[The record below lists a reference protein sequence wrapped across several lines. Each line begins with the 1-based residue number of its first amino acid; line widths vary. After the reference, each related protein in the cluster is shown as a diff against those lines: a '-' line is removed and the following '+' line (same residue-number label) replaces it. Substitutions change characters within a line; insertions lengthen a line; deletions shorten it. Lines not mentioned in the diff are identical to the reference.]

1 MALDSYVTLG
11 RSGLRVSPFTLGA
24 MTFGEDHG
32 WGSSPEESMNVLAAY
47 LDRGG
52 NSIDTANM
60 YTNGHSEKIIGD
72 FFAKHPGRRDRVVIG
87 TKFFGNLHIGDPN
100 GGGVGRKGILHQLE
114 DSLRR
119 LRTDYVDIYW
129 VHNYDPVTPMEET
142 LRTLD
147 NLVTSG
153 KVRYIGLSDLPGF
166 RIAQAAMI
174 SRYTSWAPITALQ
187 LEYSLLERTSE
198 GELFPAAKEFGIG
211 VLPWSPLKNGFL
223 GGRFG
228 SDRPAPESTTRTKVS
243 SYFQPPTDAQYQVI
257 DRVNKT
263 AADLGVSSA
272 AVALSWVQG
281 RPGVTSTLIG
291 ARRLDQLLDNMSALD
306 LTLPDEHRTA
316 LDEISAPQLAFPAS
330 ANHSAALIQF
340 AGATVDG
347 EAHPL
352 FPILETSPN
361 RY

>member
-11 RSGLRVSPFTLGA
+11 RSGLRVSPFTLGT

-32 WGSSPEESMNVLAAY
+32 WGASPEESMNVLAAY
-47 LDRGG
+47 LDHGG

-72 FFAKHPGRRDRVVIG
+72 FFAKNPERRDRVVIG

-119 LRTDYVDIYW
+119 LRTDYIDIYW
-129 VHNYDPVTPMEET
+129 VHNYDPVTPIEET

-147 NLVTSG
+147 DLVRSG
-153 KVRYIGLSDLPGF
+153 KVRYIGLSDLPAF
-166 RIAQAAMI
+166 RVAQAAMTT
-174 SRYTSWAPITALQ
+174 RFTSWAPITALQ

-198 GELFPAAKEFGIG
+198 GELFAAAREFGIG

-223 GGRFG
+223 AGRFG
-228 SDRPAPESTTRTKVS
+228 SDRPAPEGTTRTKVS
-243 SYFQPPTDAQYQVI
+243 SYFQPPTEAQYQVI
-257 DRVNKT
+257 DRVNT
-263 AADLGVSSA
+263 LAAELGVSSA
-272 AVALSWVQG
+272 AVALSWVRG
-281 RPGVTSTLIG
+281 RPGVTSTIIG
-291 ARRLDQLLDNMSALD
+291 ARRVDQLLDNMSALE
-306 LTLPDEHRTA
+306 LTLTDDHRAT
-316 LDEISAPQLAFPAS
+316 LEEISAPELAFPAS
-330 ANHSAALIQF
+330 ANRSAPAIQF
-340 AGATVDG
+340 GGTTVDG
-347 EAHPL
+347 REHPL
-352 FPILETSPN
+352 FPILRTSPN